1 MAQNL
6 DIQLLRHF
14 VAVAEELHFSRAADR
29 LYVAQQVL
37 SRDVRAL
44 EAAAGVRLLDRTT
57 RRVEL
62 TAAGHELL
70 GRARQILALHDA
82 TVHELRG
89 DLASLLVD
97 VVGVG
102 LTPTVVLEEARRM
115 APGIDFFARFH
126 TGVENGVSLV
136 RSGALDVTFGRA
148 PTASRQL
155 QSQLV
160 RYERF
165 GVLLPEQH
173 PLAAREQIPLAQLR
187 DSGVCFRAGDQATPG
202 WEDAALQL
210 LAPLGI
216 DAASA
221 HPHVLGM
228 DDLQHHL
235 RQRNAP
241 ILTLMDQPGV
251 AGAVR
256 RPLVDPVPLYPWS
269 MTWKTGAVHPGLGA
283 LREAAVS
290 LSTASGWLIADDGA
304 WLPE

>member
-14 VAVAEELHFSRAADR
+14 VAVAEELHFSRAAAR

-44 EAAAGVRLLDRTT
+44 EDAAGVRLLNRTT

-62 TAAGHELL
+62 TSAGQALL
-70 GRARQILALHDA
+70 VRARQILALHDA
-82 TVHELRG
+82 TAHELRG

-97 VVGVG
+97 VVAVG
-102 LTPTVVLEEARRM
+102 LTPAMVLDEARRA
-115 APGIDFFARFH
+115 APDIEFFARFH
-126 TGVENGVSLV
+126 TGVEDGVALV
-136 RSGALDVTFGRA
+136 LSGAIDVTFGRA
-148 PTASRQL
+148 PSRSRQL

-165 GVLLPEQH
+165 GVLLPQQH
-173 PLAAREQIPLAQLR
+173 PLAALEQVPLELLR

-228 DDLQHHL
+228 EDLQHHL

-241 ILTLMDQPGV
+241 ILTMMNQPAI

-269 MTWKTGAVHPGLGA
+269 MTWKTGAVHPGLTA
-283 LREAAVS
+283 LRQAAAA
-290 LSTASGWLIADDGA
+290 LAAADEWLTADDGA

>member
-14 VAVAEELHFSRAADR
+14 VAVAEELHFSRAAAR

-62 TAAGHELL
+62 TTAGHELL

-102 LTPTVVLEEARRM
+102 LTPTVVIEEARRA
-115 APGIDFFARFH
+115 APDIDFFARFH
-126 TGVENGVSLV
+126 TGVEQGVSLV
-136 RSGALDVTFGRA
+136 LSGAIDVTFGRA
-148 PTASRQL
+148 PSRSRQL

-165 GVLLPEQH
+165 GVLLPQQH
-173 PLAAREQIPLAQLR
+173 PLAALEEVPLELLR

-228 DDLQHHL
+228 EDLQHHL

-241 ILTLMDQPGV
+241 ILTLMNQPAI

-269 MTWKTGAVHPGLGA
+269 MTWKTGAVHPGLTA
-283 LREAAVS
+283 LRQAAAA
-290 LSTASGWLIADDGA
+290 LAAAEEWLTADDGA

>member
-14 VAVAEELHFSRAADR
+14 VAVAEELHFSRAAAR

-37 SRDVRAL
+37 SRDVKSL

-57 RRVEL
+57 RKVEL
-62 TAAGHELL
+62 TVAGEALL
-70 GRARQILALHDA
+70 VRARQILALHDA
-82 TVHELRG
+82 AAHELRG

-97 VVGVG
+97 VVAVG
-102 LTPTVVLEEARRM
+102 LTPTVVLDEARR
-115 APGIDFFARFH
+115 AEPDIEFFARFH
-126 TGVENGVSLV
+126 TGVDNGVSLV
-136 RSGALDVTFGRA
+136 LSGAIDVTFGRA
-148 PTASRQL
+148 PAASRHL

-160 RYERF
+160 RYESF
-165 GVLLPEQH
+165 GVLLPQEH
-173 PLAAREQIPLAQLR
+173 PLASLEEIPLSLLR

-228 DDLQHHL
+228 DDLQLHL

-241 ILTLMDQPGV
+241 ILTLMSQPEV
-251 AGAVR
+251 AGAVL

-269 MTWKTGAVHPGLGA
+269 MTWKAGAVHPGIAA
-283 LREAAVS
+283 LRNAAEALADRED
-290 LSTASGWLIADDGA
+290 WLAADAEA
-304 WLPE
+304 WLPS

>member
-1 MAQNL
+1 MVQNL

-14 VAVAEELHFSRAADR
+14 VAVAEELHFSRAAAR

-62 TAAGHELL
+62 TAAGNELL

-97 VVGVG
+97 IVGVG
-102 LTPTVVLEEARRM
+102 LTPTAVLEEARRA
-115 APGIDFFARFH
+115 APDIDFFARFH

-148 PTASRQL
+148 PAASRQL

-165 GVLLPEQH
+165 AVLLPEQH
-173 PLAAREQIPLAQLR
+173 PLAGREHIPLAQLR

-216 DAASA
+216 DATSA

-228 DDLQHHL
+228 DDLQLHL

-241 ILTLMDQPGV
+241 ILTLMDQPEV

-269 MTWKTGAVHPGLGA
+269 MTWKAGAVHPGITA
-283 LREAAVS
+283 LRDAAGS
-290 LSTASGWLIADDGA
+290 LATAADWLTADDEA
-304 WLPE
+304 WLPS